1 MSLQIKMIE
10 ESKIEESIQLEIDD
24 SKSNVSVKIPKILQD
39 EKFTPQVVEGEDVLQ
54 DNFYK

>member
-1 MSLQIKMIE
+1 MIE